1 MTGDGLMKPTLEE
14 WRKVVRAIEESLP
27 VYDSVSEKISLNL
40 ARKARGQ
47 AIAHLAPYKRD
58 WIIDIGVGPGTSSR
72 MLLANGFKSIVG
84 LDPSIVLLKHVKQTF
99 HNGFHPVRG
108 VSEWIPF
115 REHSFGGVLICFAL
129 RDVRDLRDSLKEISR
144 VTQEHGRF
152 GLVDI
157 GKPENAILR
166 GFIGFYVKHGMP
178 IVSSLATKRRVPGNP
193 FLMIVPT
200 FNRLVSNQ
208 VLVKAV
214 RNVFAQV
221 GLRSIMLGGL
231 IVILAEKSQPAN

>member
-1 MTGDGLMKPTLEE
+1 MKPTLEE
-14 WRKVVRAIEESLP
+14 WRKVVQAIEESLP

-40 ARKARGQ
+40 ARKSRGQ
-47 AIAHLAPYKRD
+47 AIAYLAPYKRD

-108 VSEWIPF
+108 VSEWMPF
-115 REHSFGGVLICFAL
+115 RERSFAGVLVCFVL
-129 RDVRDLRDSLKEISR
+129 RDVRDLRDSLREISR
-144 VTQEHGRF
+144 VVREHGRF
-152 GLVDI
+152 GVVDI
-157 GKPENAILR
+157 GKPDNALLR
-166 GFIGFYVKHGMP
+166 SLIGFYVQHGMP
-178 IVSSLATKRRVPGNP
+178 IVSSLATRRRVRGNP

-208 VLVKAV
+208 QLVKAV
-214 RNVFAQV
+214 RSVFHRTE
-221 GLRSIMLGGL
+221 LRSIMLGGL
-231 IVILAEKSQPAN
+231 IVIQAEKSEPSVD

>member
-1 MTGDGLMKPTLEE
+1 MKPTLEE
-14 WRKVVRAIEESLP
+14 WRKVVQAIEQSLP

-40 ARKARGQ
+40 AKMARGR
-47 AIAHLAPYKRD
+47 AVAYLAPYKRD
-58 WIIDIGVGPGTSSR
+58 WILDVGVGPGTSSR
-72 MLLANGFKSIVG
+72 MLLENGFKSVVG
-84 LDPSIVLLKHVKQTF
+84 LDPSIVLLNHAKQTF

-108 VSEWIPF
+108 VSEWMPF
-115 REHSFGGVLICFAL
+115 RERSFAGVLVCFAL
-129 RDVRDLRDSLKEISR
+129 RDVRDLEDSLREISR
-144 VTQEHGRF
+144 VVQEHGRF

-178 IVSSLATKRRVPGNP
+178 IVSSLATRRRVPGNP

-208 VLVKAV
+208 ALVKAV
-214 RNVFAQV
+214 RTVFAKV
-221 GLRSIMLGGL
+221 GLHSIMLGGL
-231 IVILAEKSQPAN
+231 IVILAEKSKPAN

>member
-1 MTGDGLMKPTLEE
+1 MKPTLEE

-47 AIAHLAPYKRD
+47 AIAYLAPYKRD
-58 WIIDIGVGPGTSSR
+58 WILDIGVGPGTSSR

-84 LDPSIVLLKHVKQTF
+84 LDPSIVLLKHDKQTF

-115 REHSFGGVLICFAL
+115 REHSFASVLICFAL

-144 VTQEHGRF
+144 VVREHGRF
-152 GLVDI
+152 GMVDI
-157 GKPENAILR
+157 GKPDNALLR
-166 GFIGFYVKHGMP
+166 GLIGFYVQQGMP
-178 IVSSLATKRRVPGNP
+178 IVSSLATRRRVQGNP
-193 FLMIVPT
+193 FVMIVPT

-208 VLVKAV
+208 VLVKGV
-214 RNVFAQV
+214 RNVFHRTELQ
-221 GLRSIMLGGL
+221 SIMLGGL
-231 IVILAEKSQPAN
+231 IVIKAEKSEPSVD